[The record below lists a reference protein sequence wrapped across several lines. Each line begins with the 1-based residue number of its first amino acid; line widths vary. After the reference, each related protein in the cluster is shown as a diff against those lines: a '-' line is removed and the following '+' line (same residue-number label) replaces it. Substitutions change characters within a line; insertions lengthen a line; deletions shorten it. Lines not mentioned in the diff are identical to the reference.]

1 MKNPEKT
8 QAIHNILNDYATALN
23 AADIASIPAFYS
35 VDGIFMPEGYPTIT
49 KPAHLTAAAGTYLL
63 KAAFSI
69 EYYIEDIVIDN
80 QFAFVTAHAKTL
92 QKDSVTGV
100 VIGKT
105 SRDFFILKESE
116 NRWKIYRYIFNNVTV
131 IELSN

>member
-1 MKNPEKT
+1 MKNPEQT
-8 QAIHNILNDYATALN
+8 QAIHNTLNDYATALN
-23 AADIASIPAFYS
+23 AADIDSIPAFYS
-35 VDGIFMPEGYPTIT
+35 SDGIFMPAGYPTIT
-49 KPAHLTAAAGTYLL
+49 KPAHLTTAAEGYLV
-63 KAAFSI
+63 KTAFNI

-92 QKDSVTGV
+92 QKDNITGA

-105 SRDFFILKESE
+105 SRDFFILKEFE
-116 NRWKIYRYIFNNVTV
+116 DRWKIYRYIFNNVTV